1 MEKVLGRKV
10 ALEGEE
16 DRGDR
21 FDGIVP
27 CERGDSP
34 FSKVSRFIVERTFF
48 GSGSKPSL
56 LIGGKP

>member
-1 MEKVLGRKV
+1 MKKVLGRKV

-27 CERGDSP
+27 CERGDSLSVRFP
-34 FSKVSRFIVERTFF
+34 DLLSSARFSDLDQ
-48 GSGSKPSL
+48 SL
-56 LIGGKP
+56 AC